1 TLACALATVLSV
13 AGSSEGVSLVEVG
26 VFLAAVPVWI
36 VLADLYGLY
45 SRDGERTDHSGVDDA
60 VGVGNLVTLGSW
72 LIFMVSWATDLA
84 RPELRKLVLFWAFA
98 LVLVPTA
105 RAVARAWCKR
115 QPAYIQNTLIV
126 GAGDVG
132 QLVARKLV
140 QHPEYGINLVG
151 FFDNRPKPRR

>member
-1 TLACALATVLSV
+1 MAAEIVETAAPLSLSPSSARVTARHRRGWLVRRALVAADVAGLALACALATVLSV
-13 AGSSEGVSLVEVG
+13 AGSSEGVSLVELG

-60 VGVGNLVTLGSW
+60 VGVVNLVTLGSW

-105 RAVARAWCKR
+105 RAVARA
-115 QPAYIQNTLIV
+115 
-126 GAGDVG
+126 
-132 QLVARKLV
+132 
-140 QHPEYGINLVG
+140 
-151 FFDNRPKPRR
+151 